1 MDTILV
7 SSYVSLFG
15 LVSYYLVNYNCITT
29 TSFRCDP
36 PIKHGRACCLT
47 DEDNKKSYRKA
58 RPLQTTHFHHE
69 LWFHEPIQMAK
80 FGTTSSPSPEPGD
93 IKTREPSQKSI
104 PLEGP
109 SRPKAQILGSRT
121 EEHRLFIVK
130 WAPPK
135 NVPGDP
141 NFPQGPARS
150 RCASGVLCR

>member
-1 MDTILV
+1 MASNLLAMASRKTQAASTFKFKGKIMDTILV

-47 DEDNKKSYRKA
+47 DEDNKKSYRKD

-80 FGTTSSPSPEPGD
+80 FGTSSSPSPEPGD

-109 SRPKAQILGSRT
+109 SRPKRKSWVT
-121 EEHRLFIVK
+121 
-130 WAPPK
+130 
-135 NVPGDP
+135 N
-141 NFPQGPARS
+141 
-150 RCASGVLCR
+150 